1 MDALAVGTV
10 LLCPAVLPAL
20 LAQERGRCLRKRN
33 ENNLDPTIS
42 TVGKS
47 RDSFRGPHDEQASP
61 ISYSVSEKQQQQ
73 SVSHPREPFHSSS
86 LDSNSH
92 LLSQ

>member
-61 ISYSVSEKQQQQ
+61 IPCQRSNNNS
-73 SVSHPREPFHSSS
+73 PFPTQESPFTA
-86 LDSNSH
+86 
-92 LLSQ
+92 LL